1 MAVITPT
8 LTLTSNA
15 SSASTNP
22 GPLSIALSLSAT
34 DTLTVDTVQAKIVT
48 VSATHAILWDASAIS
63 DGTATAGTDGGF
75 LYFKNQHASVNIY
88 IGHGS
93 SGALEADDAALRLLT
108 LKPGEFAWMPWDL
121 TADIIVDASG
131 AGTDG
136 LETWYFD
143 RG

>member
-1 MAVITPT
+1 MAVISPT

-15 SSASTNP
+15 STASSDP
-22 GPLSIALSLSAT
+22 GPLSVALSLSAT
-34 DTLTVDTVQAKIVT
+34 DTLTVDSVQAKIVT

-75 LYFKNQHASVNIY
+75 VYLKNQHATVNIY
-88 IGHGS
+88 IGFGS
-93 SGALEADDAALRLLT
+93 SGALQADDNTTRLLT
-108 LKPGEFAWMPWDL
+108 LKPGEFSWLPWDL
-121 TADIIVDASG
+121 TADLIVDASES
-131 AGTDG
+131 GTDA